1 MRSVC
6 LCEKTETM
14 TAMRL
19 GGIES
24 RQVSNFEEAQSS
36 LETLLEDANV
46 GLIIVSENVHNM
58 IKPLI
63 MKTKLERKDTLIIQI
78 PEPDGVR
85 DKDYIMKYIKNSI
98 GIKL

>member
-24 RQVSNFEEAQSS
+24 RLVTNVDEAQAS
-36 LETLLEDANV
+36 LERLLEDKAV
-46 GLIIVSENVHNM
+46 ALIIVSENVHNM
-58 IKPLI
+58 VEPLI

-78 PEPDGVR
+78 PEPGGLM

>member
-24 RQVSNFEEAQSS
+24 RLVTNVDEATRS
-36 LETLLEDANV
+36 LERLLEDPTVA
-46 GLIIVSENVHNM
+46 LIIVSENVHNM
-58 IKPLI
+58 VEPLI

-78 PEPDGVR
+78 PEPDGLR

>member
-24 RQVSNFEEAQSS
+24 RLVTNVEEAEDS
-36 LETLLEDANV
+36 LERLLEDKSVA
-46 GLIIVSENVHNM
+46 LIIVSENVHNM
-58 IKPLI
+58 IEALI

-78 PEPDGVR
+78 PEPDGLR

>member
-24 RQVSNFEEAQSS
+24 RLVTNVDEATRS
-36 LETLLEDANV
+36 LERLLEDPTVALV
-46 GLIIVSENVHNM
+46 IVSENVHNM
-58 IKPLI
+58 VEPLI

-78 PEPDGVR
+78 PEPDGLR

>member
-6 LCEKTETM
+6 LCEKSETM
-14 TAMRL
+14 TAMRF

-24 RQVSNFEEAQSS
+24 RLVTNENEATIS
-36 LETLLEDANV
+36 LERLLEDKSVA
-46 GLIIVSENVHNM
+46 LIIVSENVHNM
-58 IKPLI
+58 IEPLI

-78 PEPDGVR
+78 PEPDGLR

>member
-1 MRSVC
+1 MRSYC
-6 LCEKTETM
+6 LCEKQETM

-24 RQVSNFEEAQSS
+24 RIVTSEEEAKH
-36 LETLLEDANV
+36 LIELLLADKTI
-46 GLIIVSENVHNM
+46 GLIMISENIHNRL
-58 IKPLI
+58 KDFI
-63 MKTKLERKDTLIIQI
+63 MELKLLRKDTLIIQI
-78 PEPDGVR
+78 PGPEGLL

>member
-6 LCEKTETM
+6 LCEKNETM

-24 RQVSNFEEAQSS
+24 TQVTSVEEARVS
-36 LETLLEDANV
+36 LERLLEDPTVALV
-46 GLIIVSENVHNM
+46 IVSENVHNM
-58 IKPLI
+58 IVPLI

-78 PEPDGVR
+78 PEPGGLM